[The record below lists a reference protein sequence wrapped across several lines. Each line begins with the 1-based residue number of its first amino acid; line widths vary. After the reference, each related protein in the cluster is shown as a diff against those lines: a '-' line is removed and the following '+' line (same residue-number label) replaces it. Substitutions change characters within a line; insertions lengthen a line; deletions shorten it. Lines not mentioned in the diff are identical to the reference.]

1 MMKKL
6 AAALAA
12 GLAVTGC
19 ATTAPAVPQGYAG
32 PVATIRDSFTSLDQS
47 AANVFCL
54 NKLDGREIDDS
65 LGATRGASYG
75 HGAALMPVA
84 LERKVPAQ
92 AATFHI
98 IGRTTH
104 AAPIQSL
111 TQAEYQVVGDVH
123 FTPQAEK
130 IYVVRGELDKS
141 HSVVWIEDQQSH
153 EVMDKRIEIQGDAHL
168 GFFEK

>member
-1 MMKKL
+1 MKKL
-6 AAALAA
+6 AAILVAV
-12 GLAVTGC
+12 LAVSGC
-19 ATTAPAVPQGYAG
+19 ATTTPSVPVGYAG
-32 PVATIRDSFTSLDQS
+32 PVATIRDSFTSLDHS
-47 AANVFCL
+47 AANIFYL
-54 NKLDGREIDDS
+54 NKLDGREIADS

-75 HGAALMPVA
+75 HGAALTPVA

-92 AATFHI
+92 AASFHI

-111 TQAEYQVVGDVH
+111 TQAEYQVVGDIQ
-123 FTPQAEK
+123 FTPQADR

-141 HSVVWIEDQQSH
+141 HSVVWIEDQQSQ
-153 EVMDKRIEIQGDAHL
+153 EVMDRKIEIQGDAHL

>member
-1 MMKKL
+1 MMKML
-6 AAALAA
+6 AALLAA
-12 GLAVTGC
+12 VLAVSGC
-19 ATTAPAVPQGYAG
+19 ATAPAVPKGYTG
-32 PVATIRDSFTSLDQS
+32 PIATIKDSFTSLDLS
-47 AANVFCL
+47 AANIFYL

-65 LGATRGASYG
+65 LGATRYASYG
-75 HGAALMPVA
+75 HGALLTPVA

-104 AAPIQSL
+104 AAPIQSM
-111 TQAEYQVVGDVH
+111 THAEYQVVGDVH
-123 FTPQAEK
+123 FTPQADK
-130 IYVVRGELDKS
+130 IYVVCGELDKS

-153 EVMDKRIEIQGDAHL
+153 EVMDKKIEIQGDAHL